1 MQPEQPKSL
10 ASVCRLKMAE
20 LDNIL
25 LRKGHALTPAEKSIF
40 AIAFEAG
47 VETMADQVQPV
58 LAELE
63 LELATVK

>member
-1 MQPEQPKSL
+1 MQQEQPNNL
-10 ASVCRLKMAE
+10 AKGCRLKMAE

-25 LRKGHALTPAEKSIF
+25 LRKGHALTPSEKSIF

-47 VETMADQVQPV
+47 VETMADQVQPI
-58 LAELE
+58 LSQLE